1 MELRQIRYFLAV
13 AEESNFT
20 RAAHRLGIS
29 QPPLSLQIKALEE
42 ELGAQLF
49 HRIPQGAE
57 LTIAGKVLRDRI
69 AAIPDLIAA
78 AVRDTQRVAK
88 GETGSLRVGF
98 TGSSAFNHRV
108 PNTIRAFRR
117 KFPEVELSLSENNSQ
132 GLVTALRAGT
142 LDAAFIRPT
151 AIDRTGLRIYPLEE
165 EPLIVALPSSR
176 VPPSDPVRLIDLA
189 QDPLIVTPRSL
200 GPTLFDETVALC
212 RRCGFEPIMGQSAP
226 QVASVLAL
234 VAAEIG
240 FALVPGTMRETA
252 LLGVNYYA
260 LEETATVTLALAI
273 RSEEHAPAVLAFTA
287 ESRFPEPG

>member
-1 MELRQIRYFLAV
+1 
-13 AEESNFT
+13 
-20 RAAHRLGIS
+20 
-29 QPPLSLQIKALEE
+29 
-42 ELGAQLF
+42 
-49 HRIPQGAE
+49 
-57 LTIAGKVLRDRI
+57 
-69 AAIPDLIAA
+69 
-78 AVRDTQRVAK
+78 
-88 GETGSLRVGF
+88 
-98 TGSSAFNHRV
+98 
-108 PNTIRAFRR
+108 
-117 KFPEVELSLSENNSQ
+117 
-132 GLVTALRAGT
+132 
-142 LDAAFIRPT
+142 
-151 AIDRTGLRIYPLEE
+151 
-165 EPLIVALPSSR
+165 
-176 VPPSDPVRLIDLA
+176 VRLIDLA

-287 ESRFPEPG
+287 ESRFPNRVDASGERRGAMALAHENQGIVINLSCKCGLGARPGRGLSCMGRRGVRTGLSRGQGPLDRLADIAA